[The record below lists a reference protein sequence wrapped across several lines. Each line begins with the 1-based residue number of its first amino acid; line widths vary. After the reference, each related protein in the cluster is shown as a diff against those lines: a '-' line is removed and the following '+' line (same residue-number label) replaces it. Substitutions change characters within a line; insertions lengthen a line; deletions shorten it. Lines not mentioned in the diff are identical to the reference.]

1 MCSAIELIVKVCYS
15 EQQSFEFFVMFQ
27 DIDFFLVTTKVKAKI
42 ENVCDD
48 LLHLCTSMS
57 LSDSEEIIMLSLS
70 GDHNIMQ
77 YH

>member
-1 MCSAIELIVKVCYS
+1 MCSAIELLVKVSYS
-15 EQQSFEFFVMFQ
+15 EQQSFEFFAVFQ
-27 DIDFFLVTTKVKAKI
+27 DINFSLVTTIVKAKI

-48 LLHLCTSMS
+48 LLHLCISMS

-70 GDHNIMQ
+70 GGHNIMQ

>member
-1 MCSAIELIVKVCYS
+1 MCSAIELLVKVSYS
-15 EQQSFEFFVMFQ
+15 EQQSFEFFAVFQ
-27 DIDFFLVTTKVKAKI
+27 DINFSLVTTIVKAKI

-48 LLHLCTSMS
+48 LLHLCISMS